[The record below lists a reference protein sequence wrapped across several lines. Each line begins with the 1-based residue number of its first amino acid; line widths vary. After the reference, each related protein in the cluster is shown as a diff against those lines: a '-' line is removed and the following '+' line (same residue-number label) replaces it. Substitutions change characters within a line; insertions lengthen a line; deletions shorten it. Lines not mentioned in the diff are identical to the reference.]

1 VPAKSP
7 VFDPAKPVKG
17 TKPKRK
23 TQSVVQT
30 ARTKS
35 ENGVSTEAVP
45 TKAVRK
51 TKRVL
56 PTKPAS
62 NTRTKSVVAAKS
74 VSKTKT
80 KPVVVVKS
88 VSKTKAK
95 PVDPTKPVPKPKKK
109 PVTLA
114 KPKVK
119 PVPIA
124 VPTKGAKTM
133 AFVAAA
139 KSPAKTSAAKSTLVA
154 GPNLCSLA
162 NHRLRRSAT
171 GLFYCAFCDR

>member
-1 VPAKSP
+1 MPVKSP
-7 VFDPAKPVKG
+7 ALDPAKPVKG

-23 TQSVVQT
+23 TEAVVPT
-30 ARTKS
+30 KRARKAKHAAPTK
-35 ENGVSTEAVP
+35 AVP

-51 TKRVL
+51 RKRVL
-56 PTKPAS
+56 PTKPVLK
-62 NTRTKSVVAAKS
+62 TKTKPVVPAKS
-74 VSKTKT
+74 VSKTKV
-80 KPVVVVKS
+80 KPV
-88 VSKTKAK
+88 A
-95 PVDPTKPVPKPKKK
+95 PTKPVPKPKKK

-154 GPNLCSLA
+154 GLDLRSLA
-162 NHRLRRSAT
+162 FT
-171 GLFYCAFCDR
+171 G